1 MSGSGASALYLVK
14 WQKCVLSFLLLL
26 KSFLNP
32 CCSYGFDDV
41 TKQTL
46 ESMELSDPRIL
57 LETFYK
63 AAKAE
68 GLELK
73 TRKNEFVVL
82 KAAAA
87 AGWNSHGEFIKPES

>member
-1 MSGSGASALYLVK
+1 M
-14 WQKCVLSFLLLL
+14 Q
-26 KSFLNP
+26 
-32 CCSYGFDDV
+32 
-41 TKQTL
+41 
-46 ESMELSDPRIL
+46 LSDPRIL

-73 TRKNEFVVL
+73 SRKSEYVVL

-87 AGWNSHGEFIKPES
+87 AGWNTQGEFVVAES